1 MNGLNANKEFIS
13 NTLIDTLN
21 KMQINMSQR
30 VGNLANFGFVSNE
43 NTYCVLSIISLLN
56 HAMDNAILFDNAQWD
71 NIILLYNKI
80 SHA

>member
-1 MNGLNANKEFIS
+1 MNELDANKEFIS

-30 VGNLANFGFVSNE
+30 VCNLANFGFVSNE

-71 NIILLYNKI
+71 NIILLYNKV

>member
-1 MNGLNANKEFIS
+1 MNELNANKEFIS

-30 VGNLANFGFVSNE
+30 VSNLADFGFVSNE

-56 HAMDNAILFDNAQWD
+56 HAMDNVILFDNTQWD

>member
-13 NTLIDTLN
+13 NSLTDTLN
-21 KMQINMSQR
+21 EMQIKMSQR
-30 VGNLANFGFVSNE
+30 AGNLADFGFVSNE

-80 SHA
+80 SHV